1 MDRKTLLFCIV
12 LLACVIFNT
21 ESLKTNHLRN
31 QFNERMHKKFN
42 KLFHNLESTTTV
54 GVQSAS

>member
-42 KLFHNLESTTTV
+42 KLFHNQESTITV
-54 GVQSAS
+54 GD